1 MEKLTIENF
10 RSIKDKITIDL
21 TKINI
26 LTGPNNSGKSNILKL
41 LVLISDYLNSDNHF
55 ILSFNGISSGKHKIG
70 SFQNAINWNNWKS
83 KKTLKFSYERDIYII
98 SFEFVPNVDSKNS
111 KGVTEIQTGKLFRF
125 EFVNKINNSRISIQN
140 KSEFEYEIYADSSI
154 ISDLWL
160 GKDFDKN
167 DNDTKSR
174 LEANESF
181 YMKKIEDLFF
191 QAKDLYKNNEEFW
204 KKLDSIAF
212 HSRFLESIRYKLGEY
227 RTGKDK
233 NPGTNPVCII
243 YNSVRDID
251 KGPRTISFIVKNTLQ
266 EYFRK
271 IATDISKD
279 EKISVNNELAHLYR
293 KLDAFIKIP
302 LMHMNPDR
310 SNQVRIHLNSENTT
324 EISRIISSFNSKPF
338 KKDGPANIF
347 LIKWM
352 KNLKIGDNY
361 RFRSLE
367 GIATAVEIKDRQ
379 GWHNIVD
386 KGFGAGQIF
395 SLLIRIAEYVE
406 KTGPKTGNYYKEA
419 PSFPLV
425 VAIEEPEANLHPKFQ
440 SYLADIFFDAVK
452 IANLQFLIETHSEYF
467 IRRFQFLVAD
477 SSFEL
482 DNTDV
487 KIFYFNDPYL
497 LANATDLIYDLEIRP
512 DGMLKKDFGP
522 GFFDESTRLT
532 IDLLKSQKN

>member
-41 LVLISDYLNSDNHF
+41 LVLISDYLDSDNHLV
-55 ILSFNGISSGKHKIG
+55 LSFNGINSGKHKID

-98 SFEFVPNVDSKNS
+98 SFEFVPNADSKNKKS
-111 KGVTEIQTGKLFRF
+111 STEIQTGKLFRF
-125 EFVNKINNSRISIQN
+125 EFINKINNSRISFQN
-140 KSEFEYEIYADSSI
+140 KSEFEYEIYADTSI
-154 ISDLWL
+154 ISDLWT
-160 GKDFDKN
+160 GKDM
-167 DNDTKSR
+167 DNNNSETKKR
-174 LEANESF
+174 LEWNESLH
-181 YMKKIEDLFF
+181 KRSIEDLFF
-191 QAKDLYKNNEEFW
+191 EANDLNKNTEEFW

-212 HSRFLESIRYKLGEY
+212 HSRFLQDARYKLGEF
-227 RTGKDK
+227 RVGKDK
-233 NPGTNPVCII
+233 NSGTNPVCII
-243 YNSVRDID
+243 YNSSKDIG
-251 KGPRTISFIVKNTLQ
+251 KGSNTISFIIKNILQ
-266 EYFRK
+266 QYFSK
-271 IATDISKD
+271 IAD
-279 EKISVNNELAHLYR
+279 EKKDVNNELVHLYR
-293 KLDAFIKIP
+293 KLDTFIKIP
-302 LMHMNPDR
+302 FMHLNPDR
-310 SNQVRIHLNSENTT
+310 SNQVRIYLNSENST
-324 EISRIISSFNSKPF
+324 EISRIISTFNIKPL

-361 RFRSLE
+361 RFRNLE
-367 GIATAVEIKDRQ
+367 GIATAVEIKDKH

-406 KTGPKTGNYYKEA
+406 KTGPKLGNYHKEV
-419 PSFPLV
+419 PSFPLLI
-425 VAIEEPEANLHPKFQ
+425 AIEEPEANLHPKFQ
-440 SYLADIFFDAVK
+440 SYLADIFFDAIK

-477 SSFEL
+477 GSYEL

-487 KIFYFNDPYL
+487 KVFYFNDPDHID
-497 LANATDLIYDLEIRP
+497 NATDQVYDLEIRP